1 MQTMIDVS
9 SSHHISNPEHRHSTA
24 TATAATHVHVGP
36 FRSPKTSVSAA
47 APQVI
52 LTAVEDPPWLTSAG
66 VNGNG
71 NGTSSSRP
79 RPRRG
84 KTLPATPVDTTLS
97 HEAFYRDQVCLRK
110 YKVSELKLLAKHHRL
125 RITGNKPTLIG
136 RIETHFRE
144 TVVAIRL
151 QSVARGHAVRR
162 AWRLRGPALAW
173 RRRNLCT
180 NDTDFYQLEPIA
192 EISPPEFFSY
202 RDSEGFVYGFHLHSL
217 MMNYHKKA
225 IVIHPYNRGR
235 MFDLNAVTNPYN
247 RRPFDP
253 DVVRD
258 MFAAYRYVRTL
269 FPAYRMENDH
279 FFREL
284 YLDFR
289 VAYRCYQRHQA
300 ERTAA
305 METVVVGVQRG
316 VEDGSSE
323 TSAWPPRRARS
334 PSTVVRGNNSDLDS
348 DTGSHPDNDHDGDL
362 GVGSPSPPRV
372 SSAQAPI
379 PLPTSSAASVIE
391 ATRRRL
397 LEMRELPL
405 ATRIRQL
412 FIEFDQLGNYTS
424 SEWFTNLTR
433 RECFLLYQQLQQ
445 QWRVRGRIPSNIK
458 MRMCPLGDPCYR
470 ALPTHAR
477 PSEIATEVL
486 VDGCLWVMEQMVFSG
501 IDDEYRKL
509 GAFHVLTALTVV
521 SLPARNSLMWL
532 YESIVG

>member
-1 MQTMIDVS
+1 MIDIS
-9 SSHHISNPEHRHSTA
+9 GSALHIFHSIPQGLGTSTA
-24 TATAATHVHVGP
+24 PKDSEGGDDD
-36 FRSPKTSVSAA
+36 SPSL
-47 APQVI
+47 I
-52 LTAVEDPPWLTSAG
+52 LAAVEDPPWLTAG
-66 VNGNG
+66 GGDG
-71 NGTSSSRP
+71 NGTSSRSRT
-79 RPRRG
+79 RRG

-173 RRRNLCT
+173 RRRSLCT

-192 EISPPEFFSY
+192 DISPPEFFSY

-225 IVIHPYNRGR
+225 TVIHPYNRGR
-235 MFDLNAVTNPYN
+235 IFDMNAVTNPYN

-289 VAYRCYQRHQA
+289 IAYRFYQRREA
-300 ERTAA
+300 DRTAA
-305 METVVVGVQRG
+305 TAAATTAATAPSGATEPG
-316 VEDGSSE
+316 
-323 TSAWPPRRARS
+323 RRARS

-348 DTGSHPDNDHDGDL
+348 DNGSSNHDTDHDVGL
-362 GVGSPSPPRV
+362 GPR
-372 SSAQAPI
+372 I
-379 PLPTSSAASVIE
+379 LPATTSIE
-391 ATRRRL
+391 ATRHRL

-424 SEWFTNLTR
+424 SDWFTNLTR
-433 RECFLLYQQLQQ
+433 RECFLLYEQLQQ

-470 ALPTHAR
+470 ALPAHVR
-477 PSEIATEVL
+477 PGEIATEVL